1 MSCLNFRSPKSFR
14 PAMTWRNWWERVDLR
29 LTVNHMRLL
38 DQGFP
43 GTWRLSTH
51 LNKVGLS
58 PDTEHGIPSFISL
71 CTTAQLAPYAR
82 PRFSFESGQ
91 VSIAHFFD
99 VVVVSFS
106 QAFVLSLM
114 LGIA

>member
-1 MSCLNFRSPKSFR
+1 
-14 PAMTWRNWWERVDLR
+14 
-29 LTVNHMRLL
+29 MRQL

-43 GTWRLSTH
+43 GARRPSTH

-58 PDTEHGIPSFISL
+58 PDTEHGIPFFISV
-71 CTTAQLAPYAR
+71 CTTAQLASYAR

-106 QAFVLSLM
+106 HAFVLRLA